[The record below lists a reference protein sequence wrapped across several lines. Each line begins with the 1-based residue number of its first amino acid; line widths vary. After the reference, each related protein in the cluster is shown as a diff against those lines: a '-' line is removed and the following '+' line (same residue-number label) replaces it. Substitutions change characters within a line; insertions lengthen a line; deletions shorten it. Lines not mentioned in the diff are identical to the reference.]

1 MNSDS
6 QLMEITKTEEFI
18 KNFKAVYN
26 AMTAKPDCKS
36 RVFLRS
42 VIIRKED
49 IFTLNNMIVEK
60 FKSHYDDAGFSINVT
75 ISFRGR
81 DTIELTSWQAFQ
93 EHNFDENEAID
104 SITIVWE
111 YYAKLPKY
119 DVPQKHT
126 LVVKMSDGLRPEEMI
141 NLVFAGKLENIKEID
156 EEISPVVARVD
167 FINPLVGDELLALV
181 EKWNEGLDG
190 PEDKKS
196 KVYFFL
202 SKHRR
207 KIAYLLSYISLA
219 ILSFCGIVLALNH
232 AGNLGIKSIGE
243 VKFGQIENC
252 IYFIFFVMMG
262 CILFYK
268 L

>member
-196 KVYFFL
+196 KVYFFYPNIDE
-202 SKHRR
+202 R
-207 KIAYLLSYISLA
+207 
-219 ILSFCGIVLALNH
+219 
-232 AGNLGIKSIGE
+232 
-243 VKFGQIENC
+243 
-252 IYFIFFVMMG
+252 
-262 CILFYK
+262 
-268 L
+268 